1 MRSALVST
9 SGGYAPARAYS
20 TTDRVHV
27 EQVLALARVATC
39 LACVTASFIGAVA
52 PLHYLSLVRALLLA
66 YTGLS
71 LIFLGVFAYTSRRP
85 LTIGRA
91 FHAGDFA
98 WAAALNL
105 LTSDGS
111 SPFFVL
117 FLFSIMSAAFRWRL
131 KQALVTAGGC
141 IAAMA
146 VPLVTGTLDLQLFV
160 IRATFIAVTAVLV
173 GLLAENEKGRREQ
186 LAIIGEM
193 LAGVQ
198 AQSGFRLA
206 LKYVAGVLMR
216 LTDSDT
222 LLVAARELDTNRAVL
237 WTASWARS
245 GAALL
250 ASTDI
255 PEDRHRLYFFHGVG
269 DAWSIV
275 RRRKDSCTLIAIDRD
290 GDVIPNAECEL
301 DPRFWQFHPH
311 QASIAVNV
319 GFGGAWRGR
328 VYLLGRQRYRL
339 RELRFVHRALCQL
352 VPAIHNQYLVRRLR
366 SRASAAERR
375 RVARELHDGVIQS
388 LVGLEMQT
396 AALRRDVGGR
406 NPEEIDQQ
414 LDRLQRALGDEA
426 KAVRD
431 VMHQIRP
438 FEAGPGQF
446 IPALREMVER
456 FGRDTG
462 IVAHFYA
469 APHEHYV
476 PPRAARELA
485 RTLQEA
491 LTNVRRH
498 AGATRVEVE
507 FRADAEAW
515 RLDIE
520 NDGRPFGFIGRL
532 DLDELEA
539 RRLGPRVIKER
550 VREMGANLVIE
561 SSPTSG
567 VRLEISLPKP
577 EGQFKSA

>member
-1 MRSALVST
+1 MPYVS
-9 SGGYAPARAYS
+9 
-20 TTDRVHV
+20 V
-27 EQVLALARVATC
+27 
-39 LACVTASFIGAVA
+39 
-52 PLHYLSLVRALLLA
+52 VRALLLA
-66 YTGLS
+66 YTGVS
-71 LIFLGVFAYTSRRP
+71 LIFLGVFTYTSRRP
-85 LTIGRA
+85 LMVGRA

-98 WAAALNL
+98 WAATLNL
-105 LTSDGS
+105 LAGGS
-111 SPFFVL
+111 VGGRPFFVL
-117 FLFSIMSAAFRWRL
+117 FLFCILSAAFRWRL
-131 KQALVTAGGC
+131 REALTTAAAC
-141 IAAMA
+141 IAAMSLPMLSGE
-146 VPLVTGTLDLQLFV
+146 VDLQLFE
-160 IRATFIAVTAVLV
+160 IRATFTAVTAVLV
-173 GLLAENEKGRREQ
+173 GLLAENEKGRREE
-186 LAIIGEM
+186 LAIIGDM

-206 LKYVAGVLMR
+206 LKYVAAVLMR
-216 LTDSDT
+216 LTRSDT
-222 LLVAARELDTNRAVL
+222 MLVAARELDSNRAVL

-275 RRRKDSCTLIAIDRD
+275 RRPRDSCTLLAIDRE
-290 GDVIPNAECEL
+290 GDAIPNAECDL

-311 QASIAVNV
+311 QAAIAVSV

-328 VYLLGRQRYRL
+328 VYLLGSERYRL

-352 VPAIHNQYLVRRLR
+352 APAIHNQYLVRRLR
-366 SRASAAERR
+366 SRATAAERR

-396 AALRRDVGGR
+396 AAIRREVGPR
-406 NPEEIDQQ
+406 HPEIDQQ

-426 KAVRD
+426 RAVRD

-446 IPALREMVER
+446 IPALKELVDR
-456 FGRDTG
+456 FGRETG
-462 IVAHFYA
+462 ITANFYA

-476 PPRAARELA
+476 PPQAARELA

-498 AGATRVEVE
+498 AGARRVEVE

-550 VREMGANLVIE
+550 VRDMGGNLVIE

-577 EGQFKSA
+577 EGQTKSA

>member
-9 SGGYAPARAYS
+9 SGGYAPARAHS
-20 TTDRVHV
+20 TTDRVHA
-27 EQVLALARVATC
+27 EQVLALARVAMC

-52 PLHYLSLVRALLLA
+52 PPPYLSIARALLLA

-71 LIFLGVFAYTSRRP
+71 LIFLGVFAYASPRP
-85 LTIGRA
+85 LTVGRA

-98 WAAALNL
+98 WAATLNL
-105 LTSDGS
+105 LSVGPT

-117 FLFSIMSAAFRWRL
+117 FLFCILSAAFRWRL
-131 KQALVTAGGC
+131 KEALITAAIC
-141 IAAMA
+141 IAVMTVA
-146 VPLVTGTLDLQLFV
+146 LGTEALDREHFV

-186 LAIIGEM
+186 LAIIGDM

-198 AQSGFRLA
+198 AQNGFRLA

-216 LTDSDT
+216 MTRSET
-222 LLVAARELDTNRAVL
+222 MLVAARELDTNRAVL
-237 WTASWARS
+237 WTASWSRS

-255 PEDRHRLYFFHGVG
+255 PEDRHRLYFFHGSG

-275 RRRKDSCTLIAIDRD
+275 RRRKDSCALLAIDRD
-290 GDVIPNAECEL
+290 GDLVANVECEL

-311 QASIAVNV
+311 QAAIAVNV

-328 VYLLGRQRYRL
+328 VYLLGRERYRL

-396 AALRRDVGGR
+396 AALRLNVGR
-406 NPEEIDQQ
+406 THPEIDRE

-438 FEAGPGQF
+438 FEGGPGQF

-456 FGRDTG
+456 FGRETG
-462 IVAHFYA
+462 IASHFYA

-476 PPRAARELA
+476 PPQAARELA

-577 EGQFKSA
+577 EGQSKSA